1 MIASNVIKFLDKIIL
16 NLQFKIYC
24 YSVFFNR
31 SFFSAMLE
39 NSEHDN
45 QSLMAPDQI
54 SDVEWTA
61 GPNMNWVMS
70 QSISVVYYSACVLH
84 ASQ

>member
-1 MIASNVIKFLDKIIL
+1 
-16 NLQFKIYC
+16 
-24 YSVFFNR
+24 
-31 SFFSAMLE
+31 MLE

-45 QSLMAPDQI
+45 QSLMVSEQI

-84 ASQ
+84 AVISVRSALLFCRTAIFFYTSEELL